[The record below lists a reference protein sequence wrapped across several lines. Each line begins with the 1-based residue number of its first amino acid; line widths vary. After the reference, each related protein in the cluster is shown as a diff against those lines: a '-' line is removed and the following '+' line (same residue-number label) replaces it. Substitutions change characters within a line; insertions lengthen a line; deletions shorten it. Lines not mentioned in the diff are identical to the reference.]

1 MLKQCGEL
9 STVPWNPLEFHL
21 EAVGEREGARG
32 GGEGGEFLLPNL
44 RGQAAVKVVNRRA
57 RALPAEHCWKLI
69 GVGTGRPLHC
79 PIGSPGRGSQRH
91 VGPGEDGEEEGI
103 LHSKGRGGKEV
114 SGAKDAISL

>member
-69 GVGTGRPLHC
+69 GVGARFTAR
-79 PIGSPGRGSQRH
+79 
-91 VGPGEDGEEEGI
+91 
-103 LHSKGRGGKEV
+103 
-114 SGAKDAISL
+114 